1 MKQLVS
7 MAKAAERLGV
17 SERTVQRYVSSGQL
31 SWHGEKRRGC
41 NAVGIVVRELAA
53 ILRSSGADARP
64 RRTRR
69 PVGERILKAM
79 RPVEAGS
86 TLDPALSSRAVEML
100 IRAIIG
106 GACQDLSYFGIWEV
120 CRGNHLFAAV
130 LTGQDIRAPKA
141 MDPLAYYAAGKLAQF
156 VARVDALC
164 SQEEA
169 HQDPMELVAVLA
181 HLWRSMTT
189 PQVNVVI
196 RFDTTTRRASLD
208 VTPVWLDDAPG
219 GALPFAQRDTHTRLY
234 QNADYRAANRYATK
248 AALHLLGGA
257 SPGVPGEGFGTRLQ
271 LLLQNADAGA
281 RRSLREEAD
290 DEGNLSARQRAE
302 ARHHKTVKTVW
313 LRQEYGLSQSEF
325 AAIQRMAARLRG
337 DTLDRA
343 PASYKDKAR
352 QYSKGGGSD
361 ESQPDESDES
371 QPARRKNQKPQG
383 HSMGVHRPSLTA
395 VGRMLGVSR
404 QAASEM
410 VSLGQ
415 VLLRRGFL
423 GGLRLGNR
431 PCQDG

>member
-1 MKQLVS
+1 M
-7 MAKAAERLGV
+7 
-17 SERTVQRYVSSGQL
+17 
-31 SWHGEKRRGC
+31 
-41 NAVGIVVRELAA
+41 
-53 ILRSSGADARP
+53 
-64 RRTRR
+64 
-69 PVGERILKAM
+69 
-79 RPVEAGS
+79 
-86 TLDPALSSRAVEML
+86 
-100 IRAIIG
+100 
-106 GACQDLSYFGIWEV
+106 
-120 CRGNHLFAAV
+120 
-130 LTGQDIRAPKA
+130 
-141 MDPLAYYAAGKLAQF
+141 
-156 VARVDALC
+156 
-164 SQEEA
+164 
-169 HQDPMELVAVLA
+169 
-181 HLWRSMTT
+181 
-189 PQVNVVI
+189 
-196 RFDTTTRRASLD
+196 
-208 VTPVWLDDAPG
+208 
-219 GALPFAQRDTHTRLY
+219 
-234 QNADYRAANRYATK
+234 
-248 AALHLLGGA
+248 
-257 SPGVPGEGFGTRLQ
+257 PGEGFGTRLQ